1 MAPVGAEQPR
11 LSGVVA
17 GVLGVVH
24 AFGELGPA
32 LVRRGGGLHE
42 NGGALD
48 DVRAG
53 PLKRV
58 KNFSFAAASAAY
70 GRSSWAD
77 GTAVRG
83 APPLR
88 EEVARPQRTI
98 KGKESTYSS
107 PLSTYSAPGG
117 LRQDPGRAA

>member
-58 KNFSFAAASAAY
+58 KNFSFRGCIRSPWEILLGRRYCRTRRAAASR
-70 GRSSWAD
+70 GGCPSTAD
-77 GTAVRG
+77 DQG
-83 APPLR
+83 
-88 EEVARPQRTI
+88 
-98 KGKESTYSS
+98 KGEYLF
-107 PLSTYSAPGG
+107 LST
-117 LRQDPGRAA
+117 LNV